1 MKKLVYDVRKDII
14 PWNSRIT
21 RILFFLN
28 KIPYL
33 RLFSKPLLRKQF
45 NLSNTVQFNSGFF
58 CHAPKLKCGN
68 YVGLSDTF
76 ILAYADVVIGNNVS
90 FSFRNMLITSTHDV
104 NDFNK
109 IIASSIVIGNNV
121 WITSNVIILAGVKIG
136 DNTIIGAGSVVTHDI
151 PANVFAAGNPCRVI
165 KSIRFNKIE

>member
-45 NLSNTVQFNSGFF
+45 NLIRDFF
-58 CHAPKLKCGN
+58 VML
-68 YVGLSDTF
+68 
-76 ILAYADVVIGNNVS
+76 
-90 FSFRNMLITSTHDV
+90 RN
-104 NDFNK
+104 
-109 IIASSIVIGNNV
+109 
-121 WITSNVIILAGVKIG
+121 
-136 DNTIIGAGSVVTHDI
+136 
-151 PANVFAAGNPCRVI
+151 
-165 KSIRFNKIE
+165 

>member
-58 CHAPKLKCGN
+58 LSCSEIEVWKLC
-68 YVGLSDTF
+68 
-76 ILAYADVVIGNNVS
+76 
-90 FSFRNMLITSTHDV
+90 R
-104 NDFNK
+104 
-109 IIASSIVIGNNV
+109 II
-121 WITSNVIILAGVKIG
+121 
-136 DNTIIGAGSVVTHDI
+136 
-151 PANVFAAGNPCRVI
+151 
-165 KSIRFNKIE
+165 

>member
-90 FSFRNMLITSTHDV
+90 FSLGI
-104 NDFNK
+104 
-109 IIASSIVIGNNV
+109 
-121 WITSNVIILAGVKIG
+121 
-136 DNTIIGAGSVVTHDI
+136 
-151 PANVFAAGNPCRVI
+151 C
-165 KSIRFNKIE
+165 

>member
-121 WITSNVIILAGVKIG
+121 WNIMCNNTPCSYYCIISYFNTSQYYYI
-136 DNTIIGAGSVVTHDI
+136 
-151 PANVFAAGNPCRVI
+151 
-165 KSIRFNKIE
+165 